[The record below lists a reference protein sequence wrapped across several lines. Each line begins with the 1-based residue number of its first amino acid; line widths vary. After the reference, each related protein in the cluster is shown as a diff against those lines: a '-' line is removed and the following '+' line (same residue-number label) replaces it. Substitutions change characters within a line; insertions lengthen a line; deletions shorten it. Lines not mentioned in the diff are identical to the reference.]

1 VPVDEHGVRVDH
13 IEAIL
18 RTRRPRF
25 IYTMP
30 SLHNPTGVTL
40 SEERRERLVMLAR
53 RWGVPLVE
61 DDPYGELAQSSLAP
75 LLARSSDDVIYL
87 SSFSKT
93 IAPSLRLG
101 WMVAPR
107 TIFDRLLL
115 RKQSYDMA
123 TSMYIQAGV
132 DDFVRTAYDGHV
144 RALRVELA
152 ERRALANAAIAKY
165 WPPTLRVDP
174 NADGYYVWATAPREF
189 RARALLANAERRGV
203 SFLFGEP
210 FFAQGGGDHSLRLAL
225 TPVPREAIEEGIKR
239 IGAAFTA

>member
-1 VPVDEHGVRVDH
+1 
-13 IEAIL
+13 
-18 RTRRPRF
+18 
-25 IYTMP
+25 
-30 SLHNPTGVTL
+30 
-40 SEERRERLVMLAR
+40 
-53 RWGVPLVE
+53 
-61 DDPYGELAQSSLAP
+61 
-75 LLARSSDDVIYL
+75 VIYL

-101 WMVAPR
+101 WMAAPR

-152 ERRALANAAIAKY
+152 ERRAIANAAIAAH
-165 WPPTLRVDP
+165 WPASLRVDP
-174 NADGYYVWATAPREF
+174 NADGYYVWATAPREV
-189 RARALLANAERRGV
+189 RTRALLASAERRGV

-210 FFAQGGGDHSLRLAL
+210 FFAQGGGDHNLRLAL
-225 TPVPREAIEEGIKR
+225 TPVPRAAIAEGIAR
-239 IGAAFTA
+239 IGQLLAG